1 MLISANDIELSH
13 DNLKAFYD
21 AKESSKFT
29 EEDNDDDDD
38 DEFDEETRF
47 VHKNHSSF
55 YTSSERTWDSTSSMK
70 RHEVKL

>member
-1 MLISANDIELSH
+1 MKKLLISSTDIELSH

-21 AKESSKFT
+21 DDDDVHVKELKAFN

-38 DEFDEETRF
+38 DFDEETRF

-55 YTSSERTWDSTSSMK
+55 YTSSERI
-70 RHEVKL
+70 